1 MEYRIL
7 GNTGLKVSELCFGAL
22 TIGPLQ
28 ANLSVEDGG
37 RLIKQALDR
46 GVNFIN
52 TAEQYQTY
60 DYIKHALKGFRG
72 DAVIATKSLAV
83 DYNGMKRSIENA
95 LRSLDREV
103 IDIFHLHAARASVD
117 VFDKRSEALR
127 CLVDYKEKGYIRAT
141 GISTHNV
148 KVVERAAKIP
158 EIDVVY
164 PLINKLG
171 KGILDGSLA
180 DMLAAI
186 ETCRKAGKGLYA
198 MKVLAGGYLI
208 NDLLDAIAF
217 ARGIESMHSVSVGM
231 ANERELELNLKI
243 FSGEDVAPEMLPGM
257 SAKKLLI
264 VDIFCKRCGA
274 CMDVCPNS
282 ALSMGEKSVVVNPE
296 KCLLCG
302 YCHPVCPELAIRII

>member
-1 MEYRIL
+1 VEYRIL

-60 DYIKHALKGFRG
+60 DYMKHALKGFRG

-243 FSGEDVAPEMLPGM
+243 FNGEDVAPEMLPGM